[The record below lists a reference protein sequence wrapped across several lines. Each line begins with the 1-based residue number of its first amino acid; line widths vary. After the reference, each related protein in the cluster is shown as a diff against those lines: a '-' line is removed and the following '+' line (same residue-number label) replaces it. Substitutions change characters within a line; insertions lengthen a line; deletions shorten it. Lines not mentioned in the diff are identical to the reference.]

1 LGSRRHLGFGLD
13 GRRHLV
19 RARLGVRLSRIHSD
33 LDVILKHANAS
44 PDRSRRGRTSH
55 FARAETGLPGW
66 ACRIRTGESVREL
79 SDWNSV
85 ATLPEVVQ
93 ARRRRPFTCE
103 LRDTDLQL
111 RPTFQ
116 QTIFRAADTAA
127 PERRRTNRAMSV
139 FDLIGPRCTRC
150 SFVADHVR
158 SGPGYQCSG
167 GAPE

>member
-1 LGSRRHLGFGLD
+1 M
-13 GRRHLV
+13 
-19 RARLGVRLSRIHSD
+19 
-33 LDVILKHANAS
+33 
-44 PDRSRRGRTSH
+44 
-55 FARAETGLPGW
+55 ETGLPDW

-93 ARRRRPFTCE
+93 ARRRRPFACE

-127 PERRRTNRAMSV
+127 SERRRTNRAMSV
-139 FDLIGPRCTRC
+139 LDLTGPRCTRC
-150 SFVADHVR
+150 SFVASHVR
-158 SGPGYQCSG
+158 SGLGYRSSG
-167 GAPE
+167 GRQSDPVHRLL